1 MKNKFIP
8 NYQLY
13 TIIKQISA
21 IEQKYSQHM
30 FLDCYNEKVDTSF
43 TMSTLYQ
50 VSYTSVDKK
59 KSQVKCA
66 EMYRQIILEQ
76 KPNNK
81 EISVVLNHNVKGRSY
96 TAQLMMI
103 DQMYTASE
111 VIMNSFNKEKKLSDY
126 DKATLKDIIIN
137 VIACNSIDNVKL
149 KIDEKGFV
157 ETLSLL

>member
-1 MKNKFIP
+1 
-8 NYQLY
+8 
-13 TIIKQISA
+13 
-21 IEQKYSQHM
+21 
-30 FLDCYNEKVDTSF
+30 
-43 TMSTLYQ
+43 MSTLYQ

-96 TAQLMMI
+96 TAKLMMI